1 MSKNLVI
8 VESPAKCKTIGKYLG
23 KDFDVLASYGHVR
36 DLVPKEGAVDTENQF
51 AMKYQ
56 IIERNEKHVKA
67 IVRALKKA
75 DALYLATDPDRE
87 GEAISWHLIE
97 LLKEMNALEGKDVR
111 RVIFHEITKKAVQDA
126 IAAPRSMSNDLVGAQ
141 QARRALDYLVGFNLS
156 PLLWKKV
163 QRGLSAGRVQSPALR
178 MIVERELEIEAFKA
192 REYWSIEAD
201 VSKDKQP
208 FVSRLV
214 LYKGEK
220 VEQFSFE
227 NETAARDVESTLL
240 KATNGKLSVVS
251 VTKKQRR
258 RNPTAPF
265 TTSTLQQEASRKL
278 GFNTQRTMRVAQK
291 LYEGIELPG
300 EDNVGLITYMRT
312 DSVTLASV
320 ALEEIRDVIAERYG
334 AKNVPD
340 EARTFKTKAKN
351 AQEAHEAIRP
361 TSVARAPE
369 QLKAVLDEDQFKL
382 YSLIW
387 KRTMACQMVPA
398 VFDTV
403 AIDMAAGDPDEG
415 HRMRANGSILVEP
428 GFMAVYQEGKDDSK
442 DDDGDRLLPDIGEG
456 DTIKLDELRTEQHF
470 TDPPPRFTEASLV
483 KTLEEYGIG
492 RPSTYA
498 SIIATLKNREY
509 VEIEAKRFTPTDIGR
524 IVIGFLTEHFTQ
536 YVDYDFTAKLEDDLD
551 AISLGEQDWVPLLE
565 KFWKP
570 FHALCQEKEASVTRE
585 QVAQAR
591 ELGTDPKSG
600 KPVTVR
606 MGRFGPFVQI
616 GTKDDEEKPKFA
628 GLRPGQKM
636 TDIDLA
642 TAMELFKLPRKLGE
656 TADGLPVSASIGR
669 FGPYV
674 RYGDKYVSIKG
685 EDPYDIELP
694 RALELIEEK
703 KIADANRL
711 ILDFEEQGIQVLN
724 GRYGPY
730 ITDKAKNARV
740 PKDREP
746 KSLTLE
752 ECIELLAAAPERG
765 RRGKKKTAK
774 KTATKAATKKKPAKK
789 KAKKKATKKKAA
801 KKKIAKKATKK
812 RAAKKKVAK
821 KT

>member
-8 VESPAKCKTIGKYLG
+8 VESPAKAKTISKYLG
-23 KDFDVLASYGHVR
+23 KDFEVMASYGHVR
-36 DLVPKEGAVDTENQF
+36 DLVPKEGAVDPDSGF

-56 IIERNEKHVKA
+56 IIERSEKHVSG

-97 LLKEMNALEGKDVR
+97 LLKEKDALNGKTVH
-111 RVIFHEITKKAVQDA
+111 RVVFHEITKHAVQEA
-126 IAAPRSMSNDLVGAQ
+126 IDSPRDISGDLVGAQ
-141 QARRALDYLVGFNLS
+141 QARRALDYLFGFNLS
-156 PLLWKKV
+156 PLLWRKV
-163 QRGLSAGRVQSPALR
+163 GPKLSAGRVQSPALR

-192 REYWSIEAD
+192 REYWTIEAD
-201 VSKDKQP
+201 VSKEEQP

-214 LYKGEK
+214 AYKGDK

-227 NETAARDVESTLL
+227 NETAARDVETTILAAADGQL
-240 KATNGKLSVVS
+240 AALN

-258 RNPTAPF
+258 RNPAAPF

-278 GFNTQRTMRVAQK
+278 GFNTQRTMRTAQR
-291 LYEGIELPG
+291 LYEGIEIPG
-300 EDNVGLITYMRT
+300 EENVGLITYMRT
-312 DSVTLASV
+312 DSVTLAGV
-320 ALEEIRDVIAERYG
+320 AVEEIREVIAERYG
-334 AKNVPD
+334 PENVPE
-340 EARTFKTKAKN
+340 EARVFKTKAKN

-361 TSVARAPE
+361 TSVARTPDDVKE
-369 QLKAVLDEDQFKL
+369 SLEDDQFRL

-398 VFDTV
+398 LFDTV
-403 AIDMAAGDPDEG
+403 AVDFAAGPEDNG
-415 HRMRANGSILVEP
+415 HRFRANGSVLVEP
-428 GFMAVYQEGKDDSK
+428 GFIAVYQEGKDDAK
-442 DDDGDRLLPDIGEG
+442 DDEGDRLLPEIEEG
-456 DTIKLDELRTEQHF
+456 DVISLDTLRPEQHF
-470 TDPPPRFTEASLV
+470 TEPPPRFTEASLV

-498 SIIATLKNREY
+498 SIITTLKNREY
-509 VEIEAKRFTPTDIGR
+509 VEMDGKRFLPTDIGR
-524 IVIGFLTEHFTQ
+524 IVNGFLTDHFTQ
-536 YVDYDFTAKLEDDLD
+536 YVDYDFTARLEDDLD
-551 AISLGEQDWVPLLE
+551 AVSLGEKDWVPLLDN
-565 KFWKP
+565 FWRP
-570 FHALCQEKEASVTRE
+570 FRDLCEDKETSVTRE

-606 MGRFGPFVQI
+606 MGRYGPFVQI

-636 TDIDLA
+636 SDI
-642 TAMELFKLPRKLGE
+642 TFEEAMELFKLPRNLGE
-656 TADGLPVSASIGR
+656 TPDGLPVSASVGR

-674 RYGDKYVSIKG
+674 RYGDKYVSIRG
-685 EDPYDIELP
+685 DDDPYTIELP
-694 RALELIEEK
+694 RALELIEIK
-703 KIADANRL
+703 KIEDANR
-711 ILDFEEQGIQVLN
+711 IIQDFEDDGIQVLN

-730 ITDKAKNARV
+730 ITDKKKNARV

-752 ECIELLAAAPERG
+752 ECKELLAAAPERG
-765 RRGKKKTAK
+765 RRGKKAAKKKAAPRKTAK
-774 KTATKAATKKKPAKK
+774 KAAA
-789 KAKKKATKKKAA
+789 KKKAA
-801 KKKIAKKATKK
+801 KKKTKKKTKKTAKPRKIAKNKPG
-812 RAAKKKVAK
+812 
-821 KT
+821 